1 MRLVVVVLAVA
12 AMLLGTSASAE
23 QGRWETRLT
32 LYSDQIDQAHWL
44 IFDFV
49 DESTGWLAA
58 SKLLRTRDGGLTWE
72 AVSDLKPGALDFVSP
87 LEGWAADEVCEGA
100 QCVASVYHTLDGG
113 GTWEKQTSHEGSL
126 SRVVFVDEA
135 NGWVLLEFPRSILHT
150 SDGGRTWREQPALGG
165 QIDTVRMAFVNANV
179 VWAAS
184 KELAPDTPIRV
195 FVSEDGGDSW
205 RPAGEIDDR
214 DGCGPQ
220 TLSAG
225 DANHAWVV
233 SLDCRERV
241 KPFINRTVNSGA
253 YWERVPLGGIGEVRY
268 TRFFDAVQ
276 GVMVRAVC
284 SETEI
289 DRPCEDFLLRTTDGG
304 VTWSTEPTGL
314 QGGYFYSFLFMD
326 PWHGW
331 RGETI
336 GGGQEPIA
344 MEILQSY
351 VGVPPQEPVSM
362 PTVGSGRGG
371 SSTTVTTAVLAALGV
386 ALIAIGRVWEHRRN
400 SCRRPRSWHN
410 GSMRARR

>member
-32 LYSDQIDQAHWL
+32 LDSDQIDQAHWL

-72 AVSDLKPGALDFVSP
+72 AVNDLKPGTLDFVSP

-113 GTWEKQTSHEGSL
+113 STWEKQTSHEGSL

-135 NGWVLLEFPRSILHT
+135 NGWVLLEFPRLALHT
-150 SDGGRTWREQPALGG
+150 SDGGRTWREQPTLGG
-165 QIDTVRMAFVNANV
+165 QMDTLQMAFVNADI

-205 RPAGEIDDR
+205 LTAGEIDVR
-214 DGCGPQ
+214 VGCGLQ
-220 TLSAG
+220 AISAS
-225 DANHAWVV
+225 DARHAWIV
-233 SLDCRERV
+233 SLECTTLA
-241 KPFINRTVNSGA
+241 KPFINRTVDGGA
-253 YWERVPLGGIGEVRY
+253 NWESAPLGGVGEVYY
-268 TRFFDAVQ
+268 THFFDAMQ
-276 GVMVRAVC
+276 GVIVRAAC
-284 SETEI
+284 SETDI
-289 DRPCEDFLLRTTDGG
+289 SLNRPCEDFLLRTTDGG

-314 QGGYFYSFLFMD
+314 QSGYFYSFLFMD

-344 MEILQSY
+344 LEILQSY

-362 PTVGSGRGG
+362 PTVGSGHQG
-371 SSTTVTTAVLAALGV
+371 SSIALAAVLAALGV
-386 ALIAIGRVWEHRRN
+386 ALIAFGRVWGRR
-400 SCRRPRSWHN
+400 RS
-410 GSMRARR
+410 R